1 MRTACLM
8 TTALLTFGCVA
19 APSARAAYTITF
31 TESGGNVLESG
42 GGSFDLTGL
51 NNVGNAGS
59 LGGELFP
66 QGGLFV
72 GGPEGPQTFFYSIPI
87 IDPVFWGPGN
97 ITFANSSVG
106 DAVLISVQGS
116 MIGVP
121 TAYESG
127 QSLSESS
134 VYNNS
139 TFESLGLSPGTYVEN
154 WGAGATADSF
164 TVIVDS
170 GAASP
175 VPEPPTWAMMLI
187 GFAGL
192 GFGSSHASRRASSLN
207 AKP

>member
-42 GGSFDLTGL
+42 SGSFDLTGL

-59 LGGELFP
+59 LGGALYP
-66 QGGLFV
+66 HGGLFV
-72 GGPEGPQTFFYSIPI
+72 GGPQGPQIFSYSISI
-87 IDPVFWGPGN
+87 TDPVFWGSGN
-97 ITFANSSVG
+97 ITYANSSVG
-106 DAVLISVQGS
+106 DTVLISVQGS
-116 MIGVP
+116 IIGVA
-121 TAYESG
+121 TGYESG
-127 QSLSESS
+127 QPLSESS

-139 TFESLGLSPGTYVEN
+139 TFESLGLTPGTYVEN

-175 VPEPPTWAMMLI
+175 VPEPSTWAMMVI

-192 GFGSSHASRRASSLN
+192 GFAAARGKGAMRARLR
-207 AKP
+207 